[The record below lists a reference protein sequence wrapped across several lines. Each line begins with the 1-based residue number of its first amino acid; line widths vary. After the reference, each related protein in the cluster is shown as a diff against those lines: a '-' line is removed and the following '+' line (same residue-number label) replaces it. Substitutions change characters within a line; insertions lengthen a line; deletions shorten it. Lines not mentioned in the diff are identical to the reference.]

1 MGEIE
6 QVTESKTPAGDE
18 TGADANA
25 IETPGDGTA
34 ADAGAGIEQAAGAV
48 AAAEFARSVSETP
61 DAQLAEGLRSEFRGA
76 ILDEIFRRMGEHVR
90 PDKAEGLDAVIHWS
104 IGGGPDGGADVY
116 EVVIREGACRATRE
130 PRESPR
136 LTFKIDGVEFLKLV
150 TGNASGPVLFMQG
163 KLGVHGDLLFA
174 TRVAGLFTIPAS

>member
-1 MGEIE
+1 MSEIE
-6 QVTESKTPAGDE
+6 QVTDIETPAVDE
-18 TGADANA
+18 TAAEANA
-25 IETPGDGTA
+25 IEAPGDRTA

-61 DAQLAEGLRSEFRGA
+61 DAQLAEGMRSEFRTA
-76 ILDEIFRRMGEHVR
+76 ILDEVFRRMGEHFR
-90 PDKAEGLDAVIHWS
+90 ADKAEGLDAVIHWS
-104 IGGGPDGGADVY
+104 IGGRPDGGADVY
-116 EVVIREGACRATRE
+116 EVVVRQGACRATRE

-136 LTFKIDGVEFLKLV
+136 LTFKIDGVQFLKLV

-163 KLGVHGDLLFA
+163 KLAINGDLLFA